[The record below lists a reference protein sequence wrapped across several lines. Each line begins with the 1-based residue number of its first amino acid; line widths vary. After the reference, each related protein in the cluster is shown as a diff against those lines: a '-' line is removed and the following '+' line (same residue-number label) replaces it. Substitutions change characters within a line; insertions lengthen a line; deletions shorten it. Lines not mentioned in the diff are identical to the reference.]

1 MQYYNYEKRSPFL
14 KYLFV
19 GLVGAII
26 GGLIMAYIAPVY
38 LYGNVIPWPNQ
49 PNNIG
54 SPPEDE
60 NGGQTPQII
69 TAESGDLSVIPVIAK
84 EMIPAVVGISTTELR
99 YDLFFRPVESRSVGS
114 GLIVDKGGYIITND
128 HVVGNARKISVILS
142 DGRQYEGE
150 NLWSDPTLDLAVIKI
165 DAENLKVASLGDSD
179 KLEVGEMAI
188 AIGNPL
194 GLRFQRT
201 VTAGIIS
208 ALDRSLPIQNVIMQD
223 LIQTDASINPGNS
236 GGPLINA
243 KGEVIGV
250 NTLKAS
256 QAEAMG
262 FAIPI
267 NLAKP
272 IVRSIIDHGR
282 FIKPWLGISGIDRE
296 IASYYNTNIK
306 IERGILVSDIE
317 RNSPA
322 SKAGIRK
329 GDVITHI
336 EGQEINTMAKL
347 RLVLYNLDV
356 GESIEVHILR
366 DNKEKVVNVVLL
378 EIPETL

>member
-1 MQYYNYEKRSPFL
+1 
-14 KYLFV
+14 
-19 GLVGAII
+19 
-26 GGLIMAYIAPVY
+26 
-38 LYGNVIPWPNQ
+38 
-49 PNNIG
+49 
-54 SPPEDE
+54 
-60 NGGQTPQII
+60 
-69 TAESGDLSVIPVIAK
+69 AK
-84 EMIPAVVGISTTELR
+84 S
-99 YDLFFRPVESRSVGS
+99 SVGS
-114 GLIVDKGGYIITND
+114 V
-128 HVVGNARKISVILS
+128 
-142 DGRQYEGE
+142 
-150 NLWSDPTLDLAVIKI
+150 KI